1 MKIIILLIGIILCSI
16 GLAFLIIYINL
27 LGVGF
32 SFGQYIL
39 YYIKS
44 FDFLY
49 LIGGLLCLFLVL
61 KK

>member
-1 MKIIILLIGIILCSI
+1 MKILLLVMGIILCSI
-16 GLAFLIIYINL
+16 GLSFLIIYLNL

-39 YYIKS
+39 YYIKNG
-44 FDFLY
+44 DFLY
-49 LIGGLLCLFLVL
+49 LIGGLLCLFLAL